1 MLAGYADLLMGSP
14 FWTGVRISRPI
25 GGGDSEVQPPRSPAR
40 AASLAAEAP
49 LEGVV
54 ALFDDG
60 LGALI
65 EFSGGETVRTTC
77 LIDKAV

>member
-1 MLAGYADLLMGSP
+1 MLAGYADLLMGSY
-14 FWTGVRISRPI
+14 FWIGARLSRPV
-25 GGGDSEVQPPRSPAR
+25 GGGDSEVQPPCSPAC

-49 LEGVV
+49 CEAVV

-65 EFSGGETVRTTC
+65 EFSGGEIVQTTC
-77 LIDKAV
+77 LVDKVV